1 MTEKFSLKWNDFHSN
16 VSKSFSLLRNEEY
29 LHDVTLVG
37 DDHKQISAH
46 KLVLSACSEY
56 FKNIFKNNKHSHP
69 LLCLGGI
76 NHHDLINVMDYMYNG
91 EVEIFQDD
99 LNNFLAV
106 AQRLKLEGLIKE
118 GTTDEEAKEE
128 IVQEEKPELIKE
140 EAKSRK
146 ISFREEKR
154 QSSEVPNV
162 NPDNFV
168 VIPINQEEIMNLS
181 EKINEHIEICDDGT
195 YRCKLCRTPSRTRR
209 ALRYHIETHMEGLS
223 FDCPFCQKSFRSR
236 NGLSNHKSISHRMKN

>member
-1 MTEKFSLKWNDFHSN
+1 
-16 VSKSFSLLRNEEY
+16 
-29 LHDVTLVG
+29 
-37 DDHKQISAH
+37 
-46 KLVLSACSEY
+46 
-56 FKNIFKNNKHSHP
+56 
-69 LLCLGGI
+69 
-76 NHHDLINVMDYMYNG
+76 MYNG

-118 GTTDEEAKEE
+118 DTTNEEAKEE
-128 IVQEEKPELIKE
+128 ITQEEKPELIKE

-146 ISFREEKR
+146 ISFREEER

-168 VIPINQEEIMNLS
+168 VIPINQEEIINLN
-181 EKINEHIEICDDGT
+181 EKINEHIETCNDGI
-195 YRCKLCRTPSRTRR
+195 YKCKLCGTTSGTRR

-223 FDCPFCQKSFRSR
+223 FNCPFCQKSFRSR